1 MDRQEAETRLLDA
14 AEALFYR
21 RGVQA
26 VGMDDLRAASGVS
39 LKRLYGTFPSK
50 EALVTAYLERR
61 DLRWTADL
69 EGHVAARRDDP
80 VAAVF
85 DWLGK
90 WFASDGFHGC
100 AFINAYG
107 ELGDGSAPVAAAARA
122 HKERLHRL
130 MRGLVGDDALA
141 AQLVML
147 VDGAIVS
154 ASMNGDPGAAATAGA
169 AAGVL
174 VRDRE
179 GAVRRR

>member
-14 AEALFYR
+14 AESLFYR

-26 VGMDDLRAASGVS
+26 VGMDELRTASGVS

-61 DLRWTADL
+61 DLRWTASL
-69 EGHVAARRDDP
+69 EGYVATRDDP

-85 DWLGK
+85 DWLGE
-90 WFASDGFHGC
+90 WFASDDFHGC

-107 ELGDGSAPVAAAARA
+107 ELGEGTAPVAAAARA
-122 HKERLHRL
+122 HKERLRRFLH
-130 MRGLVGDDALA
+130 GLVEDDVLA

-154 ASMNGDPGAAATAGA
+154 AAMTRDPGAAATAGA
-169 AAGVL
+169 AAEAL
-174 VRDRE
+174 VRSR
-179 GAVRRR
+179 VTRT

>member
-1 MDRQEAETRLLDA
+1 MERQEAETRLLDA
-14 AEALFYR
+14 AESLFYR

-39 LKRLYGTFPSK
+39 LKRLYNTFPSK

-61 DLRWTADL
+61 DRRWTADL
-69 EGHVAARRDDP
+69 ERYVATRDDR

-85 DWLGK
+85 DWLGE
-90 WFASDGFHGC
+90 WFASRDFHGC

-107 ELGDGSAPVAAAARA
+107 ELGEDAAPVASAARA
-122 HKERLHRL
+122 HKERLRRL
-130 MRGLVGDDALA
+130 LHGLVDDDVLA

-154 ASMNGDPGAAATAGA
+154 AAMNGDPGTAATAGEA
-169 AAGVL
+169 ARAL
-174 VRDRE
+174 
-179 GAVRRR
+179 VRRR

>member
-1 MDRQEAETRLLDA
+1 MERQEAETRLLDA

-61 DLRWTADL
+61 DLRWTGDL
-69 EGHVAARRDDP
+69 ESYVATRDDS

-85 DWLGK
+85 DWLGE
-90 WFASDGFHGC
+90 WFASDDFHGC
-100 AFINAYG
+100 AFINAFG
-107 ELGDGSAPVAAAARA
+107 ELREGSAPVAAAARA
-122 HKERLHRL
+122 HKERLFRFL
-130 MRGLVGDDALA
+130 RGLVKDDVLA

-147 VDGAIVS
+147 MDGAIVS
-154 ASMNGDPGAAATAGA
+154 ASINGDPGAAATARKA
-169 AAGVL
+169 AEALVGGGVT
-174 VRDRE
+174 
-179 GAVRRR
+179 RR